1 MRCAAAPQ
9 GSRIPW
15 QIVQGEAPQPPAGTV
30 YQDLAGEPAVVHL
43 VRMELRGPVSFA
55 STASVSPRGRVRA
68 AF

>member
-30 YQDLAGEPAVVHL
+30 YQDLSEI
-43 VRMELRGPVSFA
+43 RGVEGQFA
-55 STASVSPRGRVRA
+55 TDT
-68 AF
+68 